1 MKITGRV
8 EVKAMIDVR
17 CDVCER
23 SARLESGNLE
33 YGTLH
38 AQWGYGALHDGE
50 HYEIHLCESCF
61 FSTIAYLK
69 QVRRTTN
76 RVENDSQKFGGDLGL
91 ALRSDFF
98 RDGC

>member
-8 EVKAMIDVR
+8 EVEAMIDVR

-69 QVRRTTN
+69 QERRTTN
-76 RVENDSQKFGGDLGL
+76 RVENDSQKNWW
-91 ALRSDFF
+91 RF
-98 RDGC
+98 RVSPKE